1 MRPKKQVVKT
11 KKVSKKDVKNTA
23 GEVDAI
29 EHILVSAENQM
40 LKGQQKTLLDECGK
54 LAGQLAVAEREKA
67 TIEKALKAQI
77 ESSSQ
82 MIEYQ
87 AKKIKMIKSINVI
100 LFVAI
105 ACYSLS
111 FIMRMLK

>member
-1 MRPKKQVVKT
+1 MRTKKQVIKT
-11 KKVSKKDVKNTA
+11 KKVSKKGIKNTA

-29 EHILVSAENQM
+29 EYLFVSRQNDILRNERQ
-40 LKGQQKTLLDECGK
+40 TLLDECGK

-82 MIEYQ
+82 AIECQ
-87 AKKIKMIKSINVI
+87 AKKMKLIKSINI
-100 LFVAI
+100 LLFIAV
-105 ACYSLS
+105 ACYTLGL
-111 FIMRMLK
+111 IMRVLQ